1 MSYKSYKNYA
11 ECFFF
16 PFNTVHYEK
25 VLADTT
31 FTS

>member
-11 ECFFF
+11 ES
-16 PFNTVHYEK
+16 PFNTVHYEE
-25 VLADTT
+25 VLTATT